1 MPVGDPTWLLY
12 VALACSFLAAV
23 VFVAGVGVYVS
34 TRRDRVTRRLVEA
47 AGVRRGQGPVPAIP
61 FSGAWFRQRIE
72 GMLGSLSQWNEPKE
86 ELEKSHLRRRLSQAG
101 YRGQGALRIYMGTK
115 VALLFLLGGVGVVV
129 ASLLRGVSMT
139 MMASVVLSFCAAGF
153 YLPNLVVSSRAA
165 RRRDHLNRVLPDMV
179 DLLVICMEAGMAL
192 SAALKKVSEEIHV
205 ASPAMREELSIVLL
219 ELETGL
225 ARSAALQNL
234 SHRTGV
240 EDIHHLAGMLIQA
253 DKFGTSIARSLRV
266 FSDAMRTR
274 RTQRAEEAAAK
285 TPVKLTIPLIINIF
299 PALFVV
305 ILAPACIQVFTRLF
319 GPSGAISR

>member
-1 MPVGDPTWLLY
+1 MPSGDPIWLLY
-12 VALACSFLAAV
+12 MALACSFLATAV
-23 VFVAGVGVYVS
+23 LVAGVGVYVS
-34 TRRDRVTRRLVEA
+34 SRRDRVTRRLVEA
-47 AGVRRGQGPVPAIP
+47 AGVRRGRGPVATVP

-72 GMLGSLSQWNEPKE
+72 SVLGSLSQWNDPKE
-86 ELEKSHLRRRLSQAG
+86 ELEKSHLRRQLSQAG
-101 YRGQGALRIYMGTK
+101 YRGRGALRIYMGTK
-115 VALLFLLGGVGVVV
+115 VAFLILLGSSGLLV
-129 ASLLRGVSMT
+129 ASLMHGVKINT
-139 MMASVVLSFCAAGF
+139 MAAVVLSFCAAGF
-153 YLPNLVVSSRAA
+153 YLPNLVVSSKAA

-192 SAALKKVSEEIHV
+192 SAALQKVSEEIHV

-225 ARSAALQNL
+225 SRSDALQNL
-234 SHRTGV
+234 ARRTGV
-240 EDIHHLAGMLIQA
+240 EDIHHLTGMLIQA

-266 FSDAMRTR
+266 FADSMRTR

-319 GPSGAISR
+319 GNSGVMSR

>member
-12 VALACSFLAAV
+12 VALTCSFLAAV
-23 VFVAGVGVYVS
+23 VLVAGVGVYVS

-47 AGVRRGQGPVPAIP
+47 AGTRRGQGPVPAIP
-61 FSGAWFRQRIE
+61 FSGAWFFQRME

-101 YRGQGALRIYMGTK
+101 YRGQGVLRIYMGTK
-115 VALLFLLGGVGVVV
+115 VALLLLLGGVGVVV
-129 ASLLRGVSMT
+129 ASLLHGVSMT
-139 MMASVVLSFCAAGF
+139 KMAAVVLFFCAAGF
-153 YLPNLVVSSRAA
+153 YLPNLVVSSWAA
-165 RRRDHLNRVLPDMV
+165 RRRDHLNGAADMV
-179 DLLVICMEAGMAL
+179 DLLVICMEAGWRSL
-192 SAALKKVSEEIHV
+192 AALKKVSEEIHV
-205 ASPAMREELSIVLL
+205 EPGDARELSIMLL
-219 ELETGL
+219 EPRDGL

-319 GPSGAISR
+319 GPSGAISQ

>member
-1 MPVGDPTWLLY
+1 MPLSDPSWLLY
-12 VALACSFLAAV
+12 VALTCSFLAAV
-23 VFVAGVGVYVS
+23 VLVAGVGVYVAS
-34 TRRDRVTRRLVEA
+34 RRDRVTRRLVEA
-47 AGVRRGQGPVPAIP
+47 AGVRRGQGPVATVP
-61 FSGAWFRQRIE
+61 FSGPWFRQRIE

-101 YRGQGALRIYMGTK
+101 WRGQGALRIYMGTK
-115 VALLFLLGGVGVVV
+115 VALLILFGGAGLVV
-129 ASLLRGVSMT
+129 ASFMRGMKVTT
-139 MMASVVLSFCAAGF
+139 MAALVLSFCAVGF
-153 YLPNLVVSSRAA
+153 YLPNLIVSSRAA

-205 ASPAMREELSIVLL
+205 ASAAMHEELRIVLL

-225 ARSAALQNL
+225 TRTAALQNL
-234 SHRTGV
+234 ARRTGV
-240 EDIHHLAGMLIQA
+240 EDIQHLAGMLIQA

-266 FSDAMRTR
+266 FSDSMRVR

-285 TPVKLTIPLIINIF
+285 TPVKLTIPLIICIF

-305 ILAPACIQVFTRLF
+305 ILAPACIQVWTRLF
-319 GPSGAISR
+319 GPSGVMSR